1 MNFFLHFIVNQ
12 IICILY
18 ILTITLC
25 KCAIIGVFTLLHV
38 HFSYRSSRPEVFC
51 KWGVVRNFTKFTGKH
66 LCQSF
71 FNKVAGLTPATLL
84 KKRLWY
90 RCFPVNFAKFL
101 RTPSVAASVASYI
114 LHFYLKTIYNSSIC
128 ILLSI
133 IKNIRWIINL

>member
-51 KWGVVRNFTKFTGKH
+51 KWGLLEISQNSQENTCVRV
-66 LCQSF
+66 F

-101 RTPSVAASVASYI
+101 RTPSVAASVTSYI